1 MDIFNQKRRE
11 GRGGEY
17 FVVFVLKDKKGV
29 KHKHKRHKKKK
40 TLNEQLDK
48 NWIFCFEWKC

>member
-11 GRGGEY
+11 RRGDEY

-29 KHKHKRHKKKK
+29 KHKHKRHKKK

-48 NWIFCFEWKC
+48 NWIFCFECKC